1 MKKCCS
7 WLPEALA
14 IGGVAI
20 GIGVAFQG
28 WPAWPK
34 ADGATWASWVQAVGT
49 VAAIIAAYF
58 EGRRQAAAAL
68 RAARESAS
76 LALKSKR
83 ASVLAVVEAACG
95 RVDEICS
102 VIQPTEEGRAGL
114 WLVYHASIVESM
126 TAALTTAPVY
136 ELESASAVE
145 SLLRFRDQFVFF
157 GDAVGRFHAGPQG
170 DDHFEQIRR
179 QYDLSKASER
189 QQFQE
194 AQDQWY
200 HSAVSNIR
208 IHVKAIQRYRA
219 SLAQALG
226 GNIEVGEAAVARL

>member
-1 MKKCCS
+1 M
-7 WLPEALA
+7 
-14 IGGVAI
+14 
-20 GIGVAFQG
+20 
-28 WPAWPK
+28 
-34 ADGATWASWVQAVGT
+34 
-49 VAAIIAAYF
+49 
-58 EGRRQAAAAL
+58 
-68 RAARESAS
+68 
-76 LALKSKR
+76 
-83 ASVLAVVEAACG
+83 
-95 RVDEICS
+95 
-102 VIQPTEEGRAGL
+102 IQPTEEGRAGL